1 MAECGL
7 SIIIAARNARNTIG
21 ACLESLVSQS
31 APGTFEIILIDSSS
45 DGTADFVARNFPQVR
60 IRHFSERKFCG
71 DARNIGIGMARGE
84 IVAFIDA
91 DCTAGPG
98 WVKEIIRAH
107 ESPDLAI
114 GGAIANGNPE
124 SWVGWAAYFTE
135 FSKWM
140 PGTPSRHLPDIAGA
154 NMSYKAVVFARYGS
168 FIEGT
173 YCSDTEFHWRLG
185 QDGQTLRFAPSI
197 LVRHQNIDSLR
208 HFLGHEIFHGR
219 SFGRVRIQARK
230 FSLMKR
236 AAYCL
241 LMPLVAT
248 RLLLEITWLNVANRV
263 YLGSFIKTLPL
274 VGLGITCWCAGEFLS
289 YLGKGK

>member
-7 SIIIAARNARNTIG
+7 SVIIAARNARDTIG
-21 ACLESLVSQS
+21 SCLESLERQP
-31 APGTFEIILIDSSS
+31 ARGAFEIILIDSST
-45 DGTADFVARNFPQVR
+45 DGTAEFVARNFPRVR

-71 DARNIGIGMARGE
+71 DARNIGIGIARGE

-91 DCTAGPG
+91 DCTAGPE
-98 WVKEIIRAH
+98 WANEILKAH
-107 ESPDLAI
+107 QSPDLAI

-140 PGTPSRHLPDIAGA
+140 PGTRQKHLPDIAGA
-154 NMSYKAVVFARYGS
+154 NMSYKAGVFARYGS

-185 QDGQTLRFAPSI
+185 RDGQPLRFVPSI
-197 LVRHQNIDSLR
+197 LVSHSNIERLG

-219 SFGRVRIQARK
+219 SFARVRIRAWR
-230 FSLMKR
+230 FSWLRR
-236 AAYCL
+236 AAYCFF
-241 LMPLVAT
+241 MPLVAA
-248 RLLLEITWLNVANRV
+248 RLMLEIVWINFVNRI
-263 YLGSFIKTLPL
+263 YLKSFIKTLPL
-274 VGLGITCWCAGEFLS
+274 VGMGIICWCAGEFLS